1 LQKKSQA
8 RAPFDKLRAGSALH
22 TIANQA
28 GEEMVNGIPTE
39 PENPLAR
46 KPLYLLGEMGF
57 KHPGKDKILEL
68 PW

>member
-1 LQKKSQA
+1 
-8 RAPFDKLRAGSALH
+8 
-22 TIANQA
+22 
-28 GEEMVNGIPTE
+28 MVNGIPTE